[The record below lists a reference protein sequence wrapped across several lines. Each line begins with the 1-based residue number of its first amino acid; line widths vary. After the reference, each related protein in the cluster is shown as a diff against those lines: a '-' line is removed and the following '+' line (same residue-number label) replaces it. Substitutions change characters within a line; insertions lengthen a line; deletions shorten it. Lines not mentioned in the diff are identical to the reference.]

1 MAKARR
7 DYGVP
12 LKTLVVGRGPRR
24 FEYEHLEDYT
34 VLGELVGDLRIWC
47 STEVLEWG
55 TENEILNIWS
65 TAEFPG
71 PVLMVLSQL
80 YSVVRSHY
88 HT

>member
-1 MAKARR
+1 MEATKGRR

-34 VLGELVGDLRIWC
+34 VLGELVGDLRIGC

-65 TAEFPG
+65 TAEFPD
-71 PVLMVLSQL
+71 PVSPSDGKLMS
-80 YSVVRSHY
+80 Y
-88 HT
+88 